1 MIQMPQITVMSIK
14 VVKKDLSR
22 LNLEPK
28 ARTKDLFSPQQLLLL
43 QQTPILIKER
53 VSKINKEKAPLMSLW
68 YIQILQVIKDL
79 NQ

>member
-28 ARTKDLFSPQQLLLL
+28 ARTKDLFFPQQLLLL